1 MIWPSHMPGAEDRT
15 DIAFLPV
22 HFFLLLLLSL
32 SPQDR
37 QDFSVP
43 ASPLSQH
50 CQQGSGAVTVYVQT
64 VIALSVSGEVAL
76 LHCWLLVPLL
86 QFLAVF

>member
-1 MIWPSHMPGAEDRT
+1 MPGAEDRT

-22 HFFLLLLLSL
+22 HFFFLLLLSL